1 MTKIK
6 RILTLIIC
14 VAILLSATVIGTSTA
29 SASGSGAGLVS
40 WAYRAYNEHW
50 KYVWGGA
57 SVGSVD
63 CSGLIYSYA
72 GGERVTESMIAAS
85 PESGSIG
92 SIPRIHGLGLYQY
105 GHVGVYVGGGMGIDA
120 RDEISN
126 VCLDSISNK
135 SWTQWFKISGVS
147 YPTSGWQEVAGQYY
161 YYEDGQYIVN
171 TSRTIDGVTYSFG
184 SDGASDK
191 TPSNM
196 DSTANSSTSNKN
208 NNKKK
213 KTAWQLGDSG
223 SQVTKIQK
231 RLKELGF
238 YNGDITGYFGT
249 DTEKA
254 YKAFQ
259 TAAGVVVDGICGKT
273 DRDILYSDNAPV
285 YVAPTT
291 VAKKKTTVKKTT
303 KKTTKKTVKKE
314 TVISVG
320 DYSDDV
326 TSIQNQ
332 LIRLHYLDKGMATG
346 YFGEDTEQAVKDF
359 QDYNEITVTGSVDTA
374 TKKAM
379 FSEDAV
385 ANPEY
390 KAEEKKTEDNSEEKQ
405 LATFT
410 FKEATEEPTTIA
422 EPISTTDETTNKSVV
437 LESNQLASKALA
449 GVASSESFE
458 QVTPIT
464 KESSSQLIKWL
475 CVVIAVMGSVFVLV
489 TLNEKKKA
497 RRRRRMRHARRNR

>member
-14 VAILLSATVIGTSTA
+14 VAILASATVIGTSTA

-40 WAYRAYNEHW
+40 WAYRAYSEHW

-184 SDGASDK
+184 SDGASNK

-196 DSTANSSTSNKN
+196 SSTADSSSSNKKH
-208 NNKKK
+208 KKK

-249 DTEKA
+249 DTQKA

-273 DRDILYSDNAPV
+273 DRDILYSNNAPV

-291 VAKKKTTVKKTT
+291 VAKKKTTTKKQST
-303 KKTTKKTVKKE
+303 KKTTTKTKKQEK
-314 TVISVG
+314 VISVG
-320 DYSDDV
+320 DYSKDV

-332 LIRLHYLDKGMATG
+332 LIKLNYLEKGNATG
-346 YFGEDTEQAVKDF
+346 YFGEDTEQAIKDF
-359 QDYNEITVTGSVDTA
+359 QDYNEITVTGSVDSA
-374 TKKAM
+374 TKKAL
-379 FSEDAV
+379 FSKNAV
-385 ANPEY
+385 ANPE
-390 KAEEKKTEDNSEEKQ
+390 ANTEEKTEDNNEEKQ

-410 FKEATEEPTTIA
+410 FKDATEEPTTIA

-449 GVASSESFE
+449 GVTSSESFE

-464 KESSSQLIKWL
+464 NESSSQLIKWL

-489 TLNEKKKA
+489 TINEKKKA
-497 RRRRRMRHARRNR
+497 RRRRRMRHARRMR

>member
-14 VAILLSATVIGTSTA
+14 VAILASATVIGTSTA
-29 SASGSGAGLVS
+29 SASGSGAGLVN

-50 KYVWGGA
+50 KYVWGGS

-85 PESGSIG
+85 PESGSIS

-161 YYEDGQYIVN
+161 YYENGQYIVN

-184 SDGASDK
+184 SDGASNK
-191 TPSNM
+191 TPDNM
-196 DSTANSSTSNKN
+196 NSTANSSASNKK

-238 YNGDITGYFGT
+238 YNGDITGYFGS
-249 DTEKA
+249 DTQKA

-273 DRDILYSDNAPV
+273 DRDILYSNNAPV

-291 VAKKKTTVKKTT
+291 EAKKKTTKKKKST
-303 KKTTKKTVKKE
+303 KKTTKKKQE

-326 TSIQNQ
+326 TAIQKQ
-332 LIRLHYLDKGMATG
+332 LIKLNYLEKGNATG
-346 YFGEDTEQAVKDF
+346 YFGEDTEQAIKDF
-359 QDYNEITVTGSVDTA
+359 QDYNEITVTGSVDNA
-374 TKKAM
+374 TKEAL
-379 FSEDAV
+379 FSKKAV
-385 ANPEY
+385 ANPEA
-390 KAEEKKTEDNSEEKQ
+390 KNEEKTEDNSEEKQ

-410 FKEATEEPTTIA
+410 FKDATEEPTTIA
-422 EPISTTDETTNKSVV
+422 EPISTTDETTNKSIV

-449 GVASSESFE
+449 GVASSESFQ

-464 KESSSQLIKWL
+464 NESSSQLIKWL

-489 TLNEKKKA
+489 TINEKKKA
-497 RRRRRMRHARRNR
+497 RRRRRMRHARRRR

>member
-14 VAILLSATVIGTSTA
+14 VAILASATVIGTSTA
-29 SASGSGAGLVS
+29 SASGSGAGLVN

-50 KYVWGGA
+50 KYVWGGS

-85 PESGSIG
+85 PESGSIS

-161 YYEDGQYIVN
+161 YYENGQYIVN
-171 TSRTIDGVTYSFG
+171 TSRTIGGITYSFG
-184 SDGASDK
+184 SDGASNK
-191 TPSNM
+191 TPDNM
-196 DSTANSSTSNKN
+196 NSTANSSASNKK

-238 YNGDITGYFGT
+238 YNGDITGYFGS
-249 DTEKA
+249 DTQKA

-291 VAKKKTTVKKTT
+291 EAKKKTTTKKKST
-303 KKTTKKTVKKE
+303 KKTTKKKQE

-326 TSIQNQ
+326 TAIQKQ
-332 LIRLHYLDKGMATG
+332 LIKLNYLEKGNATG
-346 YFGEDTEQAVKDF
+346 YFGEDTEQAIKDF
-359 QDYNEITVTGSVDTA
+359 QDYNEITVTGSVDNA
-374 TKKAM
+374 TKKAL
-379 FSEDAV
+379 FSKKAV
-385 ANPEY
+385 ANPEA
-390 KAEEKKTEDNSEEKQ
+390 KTEEKTEDNSEEKQ

-410 FKEATEEPTTIA
+410 FKDATEEPTTIA
-422 EPISTTDETTNKSVV
+422 EPISTTDETTNKSIV

-464 KESSSQLIKWL
+464 NESSSQLIKWL

-489 TLNEKKKA
+489 TINEKKKA
-497 RRRRRMRHARRNR
+497 RRRRRTRHARRRR

>member
-14 VAILLSATVIGTSTA
+14 VAILASATVIGTSTA
-29 SASGSGAGLVS
+29 SASGSGAGLVN

-50 KYVWGGA
+50 KYVWGGS

-85 PESGSIG
+85 PESGSIS

-161 YYEDGQYIVN
+161 YYENGQYIVN

-184 SDGASDK
+184 SDGASNK
-191 TPSNM
+191 TPDNM
-196 DSTANSSTSNKN
+196 NSTANSSTSNKK

-238 YNGDITGYFGT
+238 YNGDITGYFGS
-249 DTEKA
+249 DTQKA

-291 VAKKKTTVKKTT
+291 EAKKKTTTKKKST
-303 KKTTKKTVKKE
+303 KKTTKKKQE

-326 TSIQNQ
+326 TAIQKQ
-332 LIRLHYLDKGMATG
+332 LIKLNYLKKGNATG
-346 YFGEDTEQAVKDF
+346 YFGEDTEQAIKDF
-359 QDYNEITVTGSVDTA
+359 QDYNEITVTGSVDNA
-374 TKKAM
+374 TKKAL
-379 FSEDAV
+379 FSKKAV
-385 ANPEY
+385 ANPEA
-390 KAEEKKTEDNSEEKQ
+390 KTEEKTEDNSEEKQ

-410 FKEATEEPTTIA
+410 FKDATEEPTTIA
-422 EPISTTDETTNKSVV
+422 EPISTTDETTNKSIV

-449 GVASSESFE
+449 GVASSESFQ

-464 KESSSQLIKWL
+464 NESSSQLIKWL

-489 TLNEKKKA
+489 TINEKKKA
-497 RRRRRMRHARRNR
+497 RRRRRTRHARRRR

>member
-14 VAILLSATVIGTSTA
+14 VAILASATVIGTSTA
-29 SASGSGAGLVS
+29 SASGSGAGLVN

-50 KYVWGGA
+50 KYVWGGS

-85 PESGSIG
+85 PESGSIS

-161 YYEDGQYIVN
+161 YYENGQYIVN

-184 SDGASDK
+184 SDGASNK
-191 TPSNM
+191 TPDNM
-196 DSTANSSTSNKN
+196 NSTANSSASNKK

-238 YNGDITGYFGT
+238 YNGDITGYFGS
-249 DTEKA
+249 DTQKA

-273 DRDILYSDNAPV
+273 DRDILYSNNAPV

-291 VAKKKTTVKKTT
+291 EAKKKTTTKKKST
-303 KKTTKKTVKKE
+303 KKTTKKKQE

-326 TSIQNQ
+326 TAIQKQ
-332 LIRLHYLDKGMATG
+332 LIKLNYLEKGNVTG
-346 YFGEDTEQAVKDF
+346 YFGEDTEQAIKDF
-359 QDYNEITVTGSVDTA
+359 QDYNEITVTGSVDNA
-374 TKKAM
+374 TKKAL
-379 FSEDAV
+379 FSKKAV
-385 ANPEY
+385 ANPEA
-390 KAEEKKTEDNSEEKQ
+390 KTEEKTEDNSEEKQ

-410 FKEATEEPTTIA
+410 FKDATEEPTTIA
-422 EPISTTDETTNKSVV
+422 EPISTTDETTNKSIV

-449 GVASSESFE
+449 GVASSESFQ

-464 KESSSQLIKWL
+464 NESSSQLIKWL
-475 CVVIAVMGSVFVLV
+475 CVVIAVMGSVFVFV
-489 TLNEKKKA
+489 TINEKKKA
-497 RRRRRMRHARRNR
+497 RRRRRTRHARRRR

>member
-14 VAILLSATVIGTSTA
+14 VAILASATVIGTSTA
-29 SASGSGAGLVS
+29 SASGSGAGLVN

-50 KYVWGGA
+50 KYVWGGS

-85 PESGSIG
+85 PESGSIS

-161 YYEDGQYIVN
+161 YYENGQYIVN

-184 SDGASDK
+184 SDGASNK
-191 TPSNM
+191 TPDNM
-196 DSTANSSTSNKN
+196 NSTANSSASNKK

-238 YNGDITGYFGT
+238 YNGDITGYFGS
-249 DTEKA
+249 DTQKA

-291 VAKKKTTVKKTT
+291 EAKKKTTTKKKST
-303 KKTTKKTVKKE
+303 KKTTKKKQE

-326 TSIQNQ
+326 TAIQKQ
-332 LIRLHYLDKGMATG
+332 LIKLNYLEKGNATG
-346 YFGEDTEQAVKDF
+346 YFGEDTEQAIKDF
-359 QDYNEITVTGSVDTA
+359 QDYNEITVTGSVDNA
-374 TKKAM
+374 TKKAL
-379 FSEDAV
+379 FSKKAV
-385 ANPEY
+385 ANPEA
-390 KAEEKKTEDNSEEKQ
+390 KTEEKTEDNSEEKQ

-410 FKEATEEPTTIA
+410 FKDATEEPTTIA
-422 EPISTTDETTNKSVV
+422 EPISTTDETTNKSIV

-449 GVASSESFE
+449 GVASSESF
-458 QVTPIT
+458 QKVTPIT
-464 KESSSQLIKWL
+464 NESSSQLIKWL

-489 TLNEKKKA
+489 TINEKKKA
-497 RRRRRMRHARRNR
+497 RRRRRTRHARRRR

>member
-14 VAILLSATVIGTSTA
+14 VAILASATVIGTSTA
-29 SASGSGAGLVS
+29 SASGSGAGLVN

-50 KYVWGGA
+50 KYVWGGS

-85 PESGSIG
+85 PESGSIS

-161 YYEDGQYIVN
+161 YYENGQYIVN

-184 SDGASDK
+184 SDGASNK
-191 TPSNM
+191 TPDNM
-196 DSTANSSTSNKN
+196 NSTANSSTSNKK

-213 KTAWQLGDSG
+213 KTAWQLGDSS

-238 YNGDITGYFGT
+238 YNGDITGYFGS
-249 DTEKA
+249 DTQKA

-291 VAKKKTTVKKTT
+291 EAKKKTTTKKKST
-303 KKTTKKTVKKE
+303 KKTTKKKQE

-326 TSIQNQ
+326 TAIQKQ
-332 LIRLHYLDKGMATG
+332 LIKLNYLEKGNATG
-346 YFGEDTEQAVKDF
+346 YFGEDTEQAIKDF
-359 QDYNEITVTGSVDTA
+359 QDYNEITVTGSVDNA
-374 TKKAM
+374 TKKAL
-379 FSEDAV
+379 FSKKAV
-385 ANPEY
+385 ANPEA
-390 KAEEKKTEDNSEEKQ
+390 KTEEKTEDNSEEKQ

-410 FKEATEEPTTIA
+410 FKDATEEPTTIA
-422 EPISTTDETTNKSVV
+422 EPISTTDETTNKSIV

-449 GVASSESFE
+449 GVASSESFQ

-464 KESSSQLIKWL
+464 NESSSQLIKWL

-489 TLNEKKKA
+489 TINEKKKA
-497 RRRRRMRHARRNR
+497 RRRRRTRHARRRR

>member
-14 VAILLSATVIGTSTA
+14 VAILASATVIGTSTA
-29 SASGSGAGLVS
+29 SASGSGAGLVN

-50 KYVWGGA
+50 KYVWGGS

-85 PESGSIG
+85 PESGSIS

-161 YYEDGQYIVN
+161 YYENGQYIVN
-171 TSRTIDGVTYSFG
+171 TSRTIGGVTYSFG
-184 SDGASDK
+184 SDGASNK
-191 TPSNM
+191 TPDNM
-196 DSTANSSTSNKN
+196 NSTANSSASNKK

-249 DTEKA
+249 DTQKA

-273 DRDILYSDNAPV
+273 DRDILYSNNAPV
-285 YVAPTT
+285 YVASTT
-291 VAKKKTTVKKTT
+291 EAKKKTTTKKKST
-303 KKTTKKTVKKE
+303 KKTTKKKQE

-326 TSIQNQ
+326 TAIQKQ
-332 LIRLHYLDKGMATG
+332 LIKLNYLEKGNATG
-346 YFGEDTEQAVKDF
+346 YFGEDTEQAIKDF
-359 QDYNEITVTGSVDTA
+359 QDYNEITVTGSVDNA
-374 TKKAM
+374 TKKAL
-379 FSEDAV
+379 FSKKAV
-385 ANPEY
+385 ANPEA
-390 KAEEKKTEDNSEEKQ
+390 KTEEKTEDNSEEKQ

-410 FKEATEEPTTIA
+410 FKDATEEPTTIA
-422 EPISTTDETTNKSVV
+422 EPISTTDETTNKSIV

-449 GVASSESFE
+449 GVASSESFQ

-464 KESSSQLIKWL
+464 NESSSQLIKWL

-489 TLNEKKKA
+489 TINEKKKA
-497 RRRRRMRHARRNR
+497 RRRRRTRHARRRR

>member
-14 VAILLSATVIGTSTA
+14 VAILASATVIGTSTA
-29 SASGSGAGLVS
+29 SASGSGAGLVN

-50 KYVWGGA
+50 KYVWGGS

-85 PESGSIG
+85 PESGSIS

-161 YYEDGQYIVN
+161 YYENGQYIVN
-171 TSRTIDGVTYSFG
+171 TSRTIGGVTYSFG
-184 SDGASDK
+184 SDGASNK
-191 TPSNM
+191 TPDNM
-196 DSTANSSTSNKN
+196 NSTANSSASNKK

-238 YNGDITGYFGT
+238 YNGDITGYFGS
-249 DTEKA
+249 DTQKA

-291 VAKKKTTVKKTT
+291 EAKKKTTTKKKST
-303 KKTTKKTVKKE
+303 KKTTKKKQE

-326 TSIQNQ
+326 TAIQKQ
-332 LIRLHYLDKGMATG
+332 LIKLNYLEKGNATG
-346 YFGEDTEQAVKDF
+346 YFGEDTEQAIKDF
-359 QDYNEITVTGSVDTA
+359 QDYNEITVTGSVDNA
-374 TKKAM
+374 TKKAL
-379 FSEDAV
+379 FSKNAV
-385 ANPEY
+385 ANPE
-390 KAEEKKTEDNSEEKQ
+390 AKTEDNNEEKQ

-410 FKEATEEPTTIA
+410 FKDATEEPTTIA
-422 EPISTTDETTNKSVV
+422 EPISTTDETTNKSIV

-449 GVASSESFE
+449 GVASSESF
-458 QVTPIT
+458 QKVTPIT
-464 KESSSQLIKWL
+464 NESSSQLIKWL

-489 TLNEKKKA
+489 TINEKKKA
-497 RRRRRMRHARRNR
+497 RRRRRTRHARRRR

>member
-14 VAILLSATVIGTSTA
+14 VAILASATVIGTSTA
-29 SASGSGAGLVS
+29 SASGSGAGLVN

-50 KYVWGGA
+50 KYVWGGS

-85 PESGSIG
+85 PESGSIS

-161 YYEDGQYIVN
+161 YYENGQYIVN

-184 SDGASDK
+184 SDGASNK
-191 TPSNM
+191 TPDNM
-196 DSTANSSTSNKN
+196 NSTANSSASNKK

-238 YNGDITGYFGT
+238 YNGDITGYFGS
-249 DTEKA
+249 DTQKA

-273 DRDILYSDNAPV
+273 DRDILYSNNAPV
-285 YVAPTT
+285 YVATT
-291 VAKKKTTVKKTT
+291 TEAKKKTTTKKKST
-303 KKTTKKTVKKE
+303 KKTTKKKQE

-326 TSIQNQ
+326 TAIQKQ
-332 LIRLHYLDKGMATG
+332 LIKLNYLEKGNATG
-346 YFGEDTEQAVKDF
+346 YFGEDTEQAIKDF
-359 QDYNEITVTGSVDTA
+359 QDYNEITVTGSVDNA
-374 TKKAM
+374 TKKAL
-379 FSEDAV
+379 FSKKAV
-385 ANPEY
+385 ANPEA
-390 KAEEKKTEDNSEEKQ
+390 KTEEKTEDNSEEKQ

-410 FKEATEEPTTIA
+410 FKDATEEPTTIA
-422 EPISTTDETTNKSVV
+422 EPISTTDETTNKSIV

-449 GVASSESFE
+449 GVASSESFQ

-464 KESSSQLIKWL
+464 NESSSQLIKWL

-489 TLNEKKKA
+489 TINEKKKA
-497 RRRRRMRHARRNR
+497 RRRRRTRHARRRR

>member
-14 VAILLSATVIGTSTA
+14 VAILASATVIGTSTA
-29 SASGSGAGLVS
+29 SASGSGAGLVN

-50 KYVWGGA
+50 KYVWGGS

-85 PESGSIG
+85 PESGSIS

-161 YYEDGQYIVN
+161 YYENGQYIVN
-171 TSRTIDGVTYSFG
+171 TSRTIGGVTYSFG
-184 SDGASDK
+184 SDGASNK
-191 TPSNM
+191 TPDNM
-196 DSTANSSTSNKN
+196 NSTANSSASNKK

-238 YNGDITGYFGT
+238 YNGDITGYFGS
-249 DTEKA
+249 DTQKA

-291 VAKKKTTVKKTT
+291 EAKKKTTTKKKST
-303 KKTTKKTVKKE
+303 KKTTKKKQE

-326 TSIQNQ
+326 TAIQKQ
-332 LIRLHYLDKGMATG
+332 LIKLNYLEKGNATG
-346 YFGEDTEQAVKDF
+346 YFGEDTEQAIKDF
-359 QDYNEITVTGSVDTA
+359 QNYNEITVTGSVDNA
-374 TKKAM
+374 TKKAL
-379 FSEDAV
+379 FSKKAV
-385 ANPEY
+385 ANPEA
-390 KAEEKKTEDNSEEKQ
+390 KTEEKTEDNSEEKQ

-410 FKEATEEPTTIA
+410 FKDATEEPTTIA
-422 EPISTTDETTNKSVV
+422 EPISTTDETTNKSIV

-449 GVASSESFE
+449 GVASSESF
-458 QVTPIT
+458 QKVTPIT
-464 KESSSQLIKWL
+464 NESSSQLIKWL

-489 TLNEKKKA
+489 TINEKKKA
-497 RRRRRMRHARRNR
+497 RRRRRTRHARRRR

>member
-14 VAILLSATVIGTSTA
+14 VAILASATVIGTSTA
-29 SASGSGAGLVS
+29 SASGSGAGLVN

-50 KYVWGGA
+50 KYVWGGS

-85 PESGSIG
+85 PESGSIS

-161 YYEDGQYIVN
+161 YYENGQYIVN

-184 SDGASDK
+184 SDGASNK
-191 TPSNM
+191 TPDNM
-196 DSTANSSTSNKN
+196 NSTANSSTSNKK

-213 KTAWQLGDSG
+213 KTALQLGDSG

-238 YNGDITGYFGT
+238 YNGDITGYFGS
-249 DTEKA
+249 DTQKA

-291 VAKKKTTVKKTT
+291 EAKKKTTTKKKST
-303 KKTTKKTVKKE
+303 KKTTKKKQE

-326 TSIQNQ
+326 TAIQKQ
-332 LIRLHYLDKGMATG
+332 LIKLNYLEKGNATG
-346 YFGEDTEQAVKDF
+346 YFGEDTEQAIKDF
-359 QDYNEITVTGSVDTA
+359 QDYNEITVTGSVDNA
-374 TKKAM
+374 TKKAL
-379 FSEDAV
+379 FSKKAV
-385 ANPEY
+385 ANPEA
-390 KAEEKKTEDNSEEKQ
+390 KTEEKTEDNSEEKQ

-410 FKEATEEPTTIA
+410 FKDATEEPTTIA
-422 EPISTTDETTNKSVV
+422 EPISTTDETTNKSIV

-449 GVASSESFE
+449 GVASSESFQ

-464 KESSSQLIKWL
+464 NESSSQLIKWL

-489 TLNEKKKA
+489 TINEKKKA
-497 RRRRRMRHARRNR
+497 RRRRRMRHARRRR

>member
-14 VAILLSATVIGTSTA
+14 VAILASATVIGTSTA
-29 SASGSGAGLVS
+29 SASGSGAGLVN

-50 KYVWGGA
+50 KYVWGGS

-85 PESGSIG
+85 PESGSIS

-161 YYEDGQYIVN
+161 YYENGQYIVN
-171 TSRTIDGVTYSFG
+171 TSRTIGGVTYSFG
-184 SDGASDK
+184 SDGASNK
-191 TPSNM
+191 TPDNM
-196 DSTANSSTSNKN
+196 NSTANSSASNKK

-238 YNGDITGYFGT
+238 YNGDITGYFGS
-249 DTEKA
+249 DTQKA

-291 VAKKKTTVKKTT
+291 EAKKKTTTKKKST
-303 KKTTKKTVKKE
+303 KKTTKKKQE

-326 TSIQNQ
+326 TAIQKQ
-332 LIRLHYLDKGMATG
+332 LIKLNYLEKGNATG
-346 YFGEDTEQAVKDF
+346 YFGEDTEQAIKDF
-359 QDYNEITVTGSVDTA
+359 QDYNEITVTGSVDNA
-374 TKKAM
+374 TKKAL
-379 FSEDAV
+379 FSKKAV
-385 ANPEY
+385 ANPEA
-390 KAEEKKTEDNSEEKQ
+390 KTEEKTEDNSEEKQ

-410 FKEATEEPTTIA
+410 FKDATEEPTTIA
-422 EPISTTDETTNKSVV
+422 EPISTTDETTNKSIV

-449 GVASSESFE
+449 GVASSESF
-458 QVTPIT
+458 QKVTPIT
-464 KESSSQLIKWL
+464 NESSSQLIKWL

-489 TLNEKKKA
+489 TINEKKKA
-497 RRRRRMRHARRNR
+497 RRRRRTRHARRRR

>member
-14 VAILLSATVIGTSTA
+14 VAILASATVIGTSTA
-29 SASGSGAGLVS
+29 SASGSGAGLVN

-50 KYVWGGA
+50 KYVWGGS

-85 PESGSIG
+85 PESGSIS

-161 YYEDGQYIVN
+161 YYENGQYIVN
-171 TSRTIDGVTYSFG
+171 TSRTIGGVTYSFG
-184 SDGASDK
+184 SDGASNK
-191 TPSNM
+191 TPDNM
-196 DSTANSSTSNKN
+196 NSTANSSASNKK

-249 DTEKA
+249 DTQKA

-291 VAKKKTTVKKTT
+291 EAKKKTTTKKKST
-303 KKTTKKTVKKE
+303 KKTTKKKQE

-326 TSIQNQ
+326 TAIQKQ
-332 LIRLHYLDKGMATG
+332 LIKLNYLEKGNATG
-346 YFGEDTEQAVKDF
+346 YFGEDTEQAIKDF
-359 QDYNEITVTGSVDTA
+359 QDYNEITVTGSVDDA
-374 TKKAM
+374 TKKAL
-379 FSEDAV
+379 FSKKAV
-385 ANPEY
+385 ANPEA
-390 KAEEKKTEDNSEEKQ
+390 KTEEKTEDNSEEKQ

-410 FKEATEEPTTIA
+410 FKDATEEPTTIA
-422 EPISTTDETTNKSVV
+422 EPISTTDETTNKSIV

-449 GVASSESFE
+449 GVASSESF
-458 QVTPIT
+458 QKVTPIT
-464 KESSSQLIKWL
+464 NESSSQLIKWL

-489 TLNEKKKA
+489 TINEKKKA
-497 RRRRRMRHARRNR
+497 RRRRRTRHARRRR